1 MSSSM
6 QNQVIRNIAFYLV
19 EQYMMDNNCSKE
31 EALNTIIQTT
41 VYEALM
47 DPETELFLESRESV
61 YDILKEEFA
70 GNPQRLLML

>member
-1 MSSSM
+1 M

>member
-19 EQYMMDNNCSKE
+19 EQYMIDNNCSKE

-61 YDILKEEFA
+61 YEILKEEFA

>member
-1 MSSSM
+1 M

-31 EALNTIIQTT
+31 ESLNTIIQTT